1 MFEPGYFRNSGEIM
15 KKLERQVTP
24 KMYGQMVTQK
34 GKKKR
39 APPSP
44 TFCLTL
50 NLIP

>member
-39 APPSP
+39 RK
-44 TFCLTL
+44 
-50 NLIP
+50 IKK